1 MMRGFWALALG
12 TLTAAVLS
20 LCIGVMGASVALV
33 IGRAF
38 GLF

>member
-1 MMRGFWALALG
+1 MRGFWALALG
-12 TLTAAVLS
+12 TVTAAAFALS
-20 LCIGVMGASVALV
+20 LGVMGASVALV

>member
-12 TLTAAVLS
+12 TLTAAAFA
-20 LCIGVMGASVALV
+20 LCVGIMGASVALV